1 MRGRVPVPRY
11 GAVSPLPDKGTG
23 RAAGAPAP
31 SSPRAGWSWEK
42 LAARRREAA
51 RESEERERKKEQ
63 NPSWDGLE
71 TTSSGAD
78 TKFPG
83 QLLLAA
89 GDAASLS
96 HAAGAV
102 TKAPF
107 SRRPPQILPLSPPPF
122 SSQSKTS
129 KHLFQLGLPPCI
141 PPDPLAHRTKASP
154 SRPPCCCL
162 GVQQGGQ
169 PPPRVPAAQML
180 TPRCD
185 PRCHAA
191 PQPPGCLTRVQG
203 VLFQLCA
210 CLQRGS
216 AGRAPWQF
224 LGGPRHR
231 GGATGADASAVP
243 SPRWLRAGQGSARN
257 ASSTWAA

>member
-1 MRGRVPVPRY
+1 MLGSLSKRGARLRCPRGQVRVRGRVPVPRY
-11 GAVSPLPDKGTG
+11 GAVSLLPDKGTG

-51 RESEERERKKEQ
+51 RESEERGRKKEQ

-107 SRRPPQILPLSPPPF
+107 SRRPPQILPLSPPLF

-154 SRPPCCCL
+154 SRPPCSSL
-162 GVQQGGQ
+162 GVQQG
-169 PPPRVPAAQML
+169 R
-180 TPRCD
+180 
-185 PRCHAA
+185 AA
-191 PQPPGCLTRVQG
+191 PSP
-203 VLFQLCA
+203 CA
-210 CLQRGS
+210 SC
-216 AGRAPWQF
+216 
-224 LGGPRHR
+224 
-231 GGATGADASAVP
+231 TDAHPQV
-243 SPRWLRAGQGSARN
+243 
-257 ASSTWAA
+257 